1 MSLQKVFILR
11 LCSLLIACALV
22 SWPAYS
28 QQDSSSS
35 QSQTS
40 GSANTRSRQAAPLPP
55 KVKHVEKKISREAR
69 RWRMGVQAGMALDPE
84 LAMFGVHSQMGPVF
98 SRNVFF
104 RPNADFEWGEIT
116 DMVALNLEG
125 VYRFPTT
132 VRRGN
137 WAPYAGAGPALNFI
151 HQSFQT
157 KAGEGRNISFGN
169 FDYETGFNVLMGF
182 ENRHGTFFEVK
193 TSLYSQPAPVFRLI
207 VGHTF

>member
-1 MSLQKVFILR
+1 MSLRNLFMPY
-11 LCSLLIACALV
+11 LCLSLMICALF
-22 SWPAYS
+22 SLPAYS

-35 QSQTS
+35 QSQETS
-40 GSANTRSRQAAPLPP
+40 PANNASRKAAPLPP
-55 KVKHVEKKISREAR
+55 KAQHVEKQIQREAR
-69 RWRMGVQAGMALDPE
+69 RWRLGVQAGMALDPE

-125 VYRFPTT
+125 LYRFPTT
-132 VRRGN
+132 VHRGL

-151 HQSFQT
+151 HQSFQA

-169 FDYETGFNVLMGF
+169 FDYETGFNILVGF
-182 ENRHGTFFEVK
+182 ENRHGTFFEAK
-193 TSLYSQPAPVFRLI
+193 TSLYSQPAPEFRLI